1 MSNFFNR
8 SFDQRS
14 GIEKNLIVFGALG
27 IMAASFF
34 GVKKII
40 KRRKEQKAEKDYI
53 AQVKDEQTAFEQ
65 SGEKLSYPPSNYKQ
79 FADQLQEAMQYTGTY
94 FGVIYGIM
102 KQMKNNL
109 DVIQLVKAFGTR
121 PVYFWGF
128 TYNFTLPEALRDEL
142 SEGDI
147 NKINNLFKAKKI
159 KYRF

>member
-1 MSNFFNR
+1 MANFFTR

-14 GIEKNLIVFGALG
+14 GVEKNIIVLGTLGLIAG
-27 IMAASFF
+27 SFF

-40 KRRKEQKAEKDYI
+40 KKRKEQKAEKDYI
-53 AQVKDEQTAFEQ
+53 AQIKDEQTAFEQ

-79 FADQLQEAMQYTGTY
+79 FADQIQEAMQYTGTY

-102 KQMKNNL
+102 KLMKNNL

-142 SEGDI
+142 SDSDI
-147 NKINNLFKAKKI
+147 AKINNLFKAKKI

>member
-8 SFDQRS
+8 SFEQRS
-14 GIEKNLIVFGALG
+14 GIEKNLIVFGTIGALVG
-27 IMAASFF
+27 TFF
-34 GVKKII
+34 GVKKVI
-40 KRRKEQKAEKDYI
+40 KRRKEKKAENDYI
-53 AQVKDEQTAFEQ
+53 AQVKNEQEAFEQ
-65 SGEKLSYPPSNYKQ
+65 SGEKLTYPPSNYKQ

-102 KQMKNNL
+102 RQMRNNL

-121 PVYFWGF
+121 PIYFWGF

-142 SEGDI
+142 SETDI
-147 NKINNLFKAKKI
+147 NKINNLFRAKKI